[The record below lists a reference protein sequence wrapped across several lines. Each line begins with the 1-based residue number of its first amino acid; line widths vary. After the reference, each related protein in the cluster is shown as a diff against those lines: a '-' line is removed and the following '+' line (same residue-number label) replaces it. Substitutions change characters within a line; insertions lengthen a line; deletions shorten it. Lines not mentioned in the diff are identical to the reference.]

1 MMTELFFRVLIGLT
15 VCSVAYWLVFN
26 NDQEKE
32 EPKSISKFK
41 QSRWTGWN

>member
-1 MMTELFFRVLIGLT
+1 MTELFFRVLIGLT
-15 VCSVAYWLVFN
+15 VCSVAFFLLKD